1 MVEKIMEGK
10 NRGRI
15 NKKELEYNRAFPNI
29 LKYWPKEKTLSKIG
43 TKKSAQNALKI

>member
-1 MVEKIMEGK
+1 MVEKIMEGR

-15 NKKELEYNRAFPNI
+15 NKKELEYNRAFPDI

-43 TKKSAQNALKI
+43 TKKQFKTIL